1 MKLHEMDGFLKG
13 KCLPGDMLVN
23 ETNAEYLAR
32 KFAELQSA
40 LDVQTERSDG
50 LAAENAALKA
60 ICEDRRTFIMNGVQ
74 LGYIQVPT
82 VETDP
87 ALETIR
93 IAVSPQEPTP
103 NTDAWVNEQQAKGV
117 DAFSTEIGALFQ
129 QMPKNSAQAKAVK
142 SVVLRAVAFAA
153 QIRGSQV

>member
-1 MKLHEMDGFLKG
+1 MKPQTEGLTMNQLAER
-13 KCLPGDMLVN
+13 
-23 ETNAEYLAR
+23 NAEYVTTI
-32 KFAELQSA
+32 AELEA
-40 LDVQTERSDG
+40 RCAA

-93 IAVSPQEPTP
+93 VAVSPQEPTTTP
-103 NTDAWVNEQQAKGV
+103 ATDAFLAEVRAQ
-117 DAFSTEIGALFQ
+117 GAD
-129 QMPKNSAQAKAVK
+129 
-142 SVVLRAVAFAA
+142 AVAAYHAEREEAISEIAPFASRDHKNARIHAMDIAA
-153 QIRGSQV
+153 QLRQEAK